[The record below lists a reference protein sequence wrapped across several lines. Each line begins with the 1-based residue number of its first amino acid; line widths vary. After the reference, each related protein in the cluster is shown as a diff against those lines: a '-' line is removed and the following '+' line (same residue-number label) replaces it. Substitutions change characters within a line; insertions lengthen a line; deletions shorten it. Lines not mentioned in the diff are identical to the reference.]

1 MRLQTLLVVLI
12 ISVLFT
18 PSHFA
23 QQRPLKVMLLYDME
37 GVSRATDFKHT
48 SFGHPPEY
56 AEGRKSLTDD
66 VNAAIAGLKTA
77 GATEIVV
84 VDGHGSGN
92 NTGPDVLEEQL
103 LAPAKMHY
111 RDVPFDIYM
120 DSYDHSFDAIVAI
133 GMHAAAG
140 NRVGFLSHT
149 YTFEDVEYQV
159 NGVPFNE
166 SMILAAGAARLKIP
180 VIMVSGDD
188 QLEKEIRREMPWV
201 KYATVKHAVDRGK
214 AEAFRR
220 DDVARRIET
229 AAREAL
235 QNLAAAKLPDWRG
248 PYRFA
253 LTFQDEGQAR
263 LASMIPG
270 AELFGNGLRVQVRAN
285 DFEEGYRLSIRL
297 IGLAGISGRSDA
309 RRAVLASQS
318 NAAQLQVNTVDWLY
332 DRFLERLPPA
342 AVSAPPAGQRQ
353 RYWGAR

>member
-1 MRLQTLLVVLI
+1 MRLRTVLVMLFVSLLLA
-12 ISVLFT
+12 
-18 PSHFA
+18 PSYSA
-23 QQRPLKVMLLYDME
+23 QQRRLKVMVLYDME
-37 GVSRATDFKHT
+37 GVSGATDFKHT
-48 SFGHPPEY
+48 SFAHPTEY
-56 AEGRKSLTDD
+56 AEGRRSLTAD
-66 VNAAIAGLKTA
+66 VNAAIAGLKSA

-92 NTGPDVLEEQL
+92 STGPDVLEEQL

-111 RDVPFDIYM
+111 RDTPFDIYM

-180 VIMVSGDD
+180 LIMVSGDD

-201 KYATVKHAVDRGK
+201 RYATVKHAVDRSK
-214 AEAFRR
+214 AEAFPR
-220 DDVARRIET
+220 DEVSRRIES

-235 QNLAAAKLPDWRG
+235 QNMPAAKLPDWHG

-253 LTFQDEGQAR
+253 LTFQDEAQAR
-263 LASMIPG
+263 LASLVPG

-309 RRAVLASQS
+309 RQAVLASQG
-318 NAAQLQVNTVDWLY
+318 NAAQLQITTTDWLY

-342 AVSAPPAGQRQ
+342 GVSSASAGQRQ
-353 RYWGAR
+353 RDWGAR